1 MFTADIQFKIP
12 RELKMAQLASDV
24 TQILNY
30 DKSKKDAKNQR
41 QQILN
46 DIAQDEKT
54 KLNLVKKAL
63 ATQRAKYGAS
73 GMSADGVTQNA
84 VLKRIKEETVEP
96 YDEKRRQ
103 NITKLKKVKTEKPN
117 LLKTLLNRFDDL
129 LN

>member
-1 MFTADIQFKIP
+1 MADIQFKIP
-12 RELKMAQLASDV
+12 KELKMAQLASDV
-24 TQILNY
+24 TQILDY
-30 DKSKKDAKNQR
+30 DKSKKDVKNQR

-54 KLNLVKKAL
+54 KINLVKKAL

-73 GMSADGVTQNA
+73 GMSVDGVTQNA
-84 VLKRIKEETVEP
+84 VLKRIKEETAEP